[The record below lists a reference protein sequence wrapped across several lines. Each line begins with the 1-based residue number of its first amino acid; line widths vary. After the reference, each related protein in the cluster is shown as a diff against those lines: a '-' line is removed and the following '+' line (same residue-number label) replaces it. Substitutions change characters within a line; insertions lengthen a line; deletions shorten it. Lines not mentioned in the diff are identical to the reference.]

1 MIVARLNAIISNRFH
16 PKSSA
21 SRSALFAF
29 LLLSVLALLAGCGD
43 LSAMA
48 GTPMPLGLTI
58 GRPAGQDT
66 MNAVEAYMRTY
77 QPGPEPR
84 LFQTTRIYDRN
95 GLLIA
100 ELMDEGRRTWIPLD
114 QVSPHLIQATIA
126 TEDASFYTNSGI
138 DTKRIVGA
146 LLRNIQSGTVVSGA
160 STITMQLARNL
171 FMGPDQRYDQ
181 TVDRKLSE
189 AGIAQDLTALYS
201 KDEILEMYLNLLN
214 YGQLAYGP
222 QAAAQVYFGK
232 PAAELTLAEA
242 TLLAGLPQQPANLN
256 PYLDFEAA
264 KNRQRIVLDLMVR
277 HGYLNEAEAD
287 AVHAEPLVL
296 AGDPGMAP
304 NLAPHFVQYVIQ
316 TLDAALRF
324 GVHATIRAQHYNLAG
339 S

>member
-1 MIVARLNAIISNRFH
+1 M
-16 PKSSA
+16 
-21 SRSALFAF
+21 
-29 LLLSVLALLAGCGD
+29 
-43 LSAMA
+43 
-48 GTPMPLGLTI
+48 
-58 GRPAGQDT
+58 Q
-66 MNAVEAYMRTY
+66 TY

-95 GLLIA
+95 GVLMA

-114 QVSPHLIQATIA
+114 QISPYLIQATVA

-189 AGIAQDLTALYS
+189 AGIAQDLTDLYT

-232 PAAELTLAEA
+232 SAAELTLAEA
-242 TLLAGLPQQPANLN
+242 TLLAGLPQQPADLN

-264 KNRQRIVLDLMVR
+264 KDRQRIVLDLMVR
-277 HGYLNEAEAD
+277 HGYLSEAEAD
-287 AVHAEPLVL
+287 AVHADPLVL

-304 NLAPHFVQYVIQ
+304 DLAPHFVQYVVQ
-316 TLDAALRF
+316 TLDARYGPGFTQRSGLNITTSLDLDIQQLAQEAVSSNVAQLRPQYGLSNAALVAMLPNQRRDP
-324 GVHATIRAQHYNLAG
+324 GHGRQRRL
-339 S
+339 